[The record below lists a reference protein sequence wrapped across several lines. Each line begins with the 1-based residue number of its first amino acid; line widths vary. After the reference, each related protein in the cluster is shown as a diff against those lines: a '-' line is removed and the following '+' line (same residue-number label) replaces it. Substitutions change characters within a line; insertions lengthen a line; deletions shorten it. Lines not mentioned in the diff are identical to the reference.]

1 MKSKRLAALLSSA
14 ALCLA
19 LLAGCGGS
27 GDTGTTDSNT
37 GDANNTTANSSN
49 VSITFFHSK
58 GEIHAA
64 LEEVAKVYEEQT
76 GVHIEVQV
84 AGSGESPYT
93 KITTAYNAGT
103 PPTIAM
109 LDTTDIVALGESKAL
124 DLSDEAWVSEMEGY
138 LTYIDGKVYSFP
150 FCIEGRGIIYNK
162 SVIEQTLGTSFDPSS
177 ITSYDALKELL
188 ESLRAAGMENPVII
202 SKEDWSLGA
211 HQLQYIYE
219 LYDGTTEG
227 SAELINELK
236 AGEVD
241 LLSYDRYNG
250 FLDTLDL
257 LLEYN
262 YYKSD
267 PLGAVYEQD
276 PIYLYD
282 GDAALWFNGS
292 WAWPNIEEAGAST
305 DDEFGFLPYVVGND
319 SSDFANIQI
328 QGSASK
334 QVMIDAVKATDE
346 EVQAAK
352 DFLNWL
358 VFDDAGQRALVET
371 CNVIPAAANNVYD
384 PLDPLSADI
393 KHKMGENLTFS
404 ASAIVPGDHWSVLG
418 ASMQKYIAGQS
429 SREELAQD
437 IESYWTAQ

>member
-1 MKSKRLAALLSSA
+1 MKYKKLAAMVASA
-14 ALCLA
+14 ALTSGI
-19 LLAGCGGS
+19 LAGCGGS
-27 GDTGTTDSNT
+27 GSTNAVTATSGSADVVSN
-37 GDANNTTANSSN
+37 GN

-58 GEIHAA
+58 GEIHEA
-64 LEEVAKVYEEQT
+64 LEQIAEMYEEQT

-84 AGSGESPYT
+84 AGAGESPYT

-109 LDTTDIVALGESKAL
+109 LDTTDVVSLAESKAL
-124 DLSDEAWVSEMEGY
+124 DLSGEDWVSECDGY
-138 LTYIDGKVYSFP
+138 LTTVDGKVYSFP

-162 SVIEQTLGTSFDPSS
+162 AVIEKTLGNEFDPST
-177 ITSYDALKELL
+177 ITSYDALKSLL
-188 ESLRAAGMENPVII
+188 ESLRMAGMENPVII
-202 SKEDWSLGA
+202 SSEDWSLGA

-219 LYDGTTEG
+219 WYDGTNDG
-227 SAELINELK
+227 AEVVINELK
-236 AGEVD
+236 DGSID
-241 LLSYDRYNG
+241 LLSYNRFTE

-262 YYKSD
+262 YYKAD

-282 GDAALWFNGS
+282 GEAALWFNGC
-292 WAWPNIEEAGAST
+292 WAWPNIAEAGASP
-305 DDEFGFLPYVVGND
+305 DDEYGFLPYVVTND
-319 SSDFANIQI
+319 TSDFANYQI
-328 QGSASK
+328 QAASSK
-334 QVMIDAVKATDE
+334 QIMIDAVKATE
-346 EVQAAK
+346 AEQNAAK

-358 VFDDAGQRALVET
+358 VYDETGQKALVEL
-371 CNVIPAAANNVYD
+371 CNVIPAAANNTFE

-393 KHKMGENLTFS
+393 KNKMANDLTFS

-429 SREELAQD
+429 SREELARD
-437 IESYWTAQ
+437 INSYWQSQ